1 MQRYVFTSPRVQVA
15 SFPPAEALVPE
26 IGVFI
31 IGPHAPYIVEA
42 EDAERSPD
50 EIHIEI
56 DQLQA
61 KLRISEETAPSG
73 EARLPKATKI
83 LPAAERVRLVE
94 GKVAEVRRTPCPQGK
109 WARPVGH
116 PARGCCGHHARV
128 HCIHPA
134 AFVTRSR
141 FARIEVTFGVSVS
154 TACV

>member
-109 WARPVGH
+109 
-116 PARGCCGHHARV
+116 CGPDRSGTQRADAV
-128 HCIHPA
+128 AIMLECI
-134 AFVTRSR
+134 AFIQLPS
-141 FARIEVTFGVSVS
+141 
-154 TACV
+154 